1 MHVWNRLDR
10 ALSNDYV
17 IFTRGKVA
25 MKKLI
30 LLLACGVGAVGA
42 AQAQWYNQALQ
53 PSRYY
58 VGLAASSADSDFRD
72 ARVTQAGSS
81 DWNTSFKVFAGVEY
95 DPFWG
100 AEIGYTDLRTDDF
113 HYSVG
118 GVNGS
123 STSRGYGAYLAG
135 TGRYPIPN
143 VPQAEVY
150 GKLGVAY
157 SYRKLDGGPGLARTT
172 QDDTGVYAAV
182 GAQWKFTPQWAA
194 VAEYERYGRDKHLGA
209 SADVL
214 TVGLRFNF

>member
-1 MHVWNRLDR
+1 
-10 ALSNDYV
+10 
-17 IFTRGKVA
+17 

-30 LLLACGVGAVGA
+30 VLLACGACAVSA

-58 VGLAASSADSDFRD
+58 VGLAGSSADSDFRVPGI
-72 ARVTQAGSS
+72 AKAGDT

-113 HYSVG
+113 HYRVG
-118 GVNGS
+118 GINGS
-123 STSRGYGAYLAG
+123 TTSRGYGAYIAG

-143 VPQAEVY
+143 LPQAEVY

-157 SYRKLDGGPGLARTT
+157 SHRKLDGGPFLAQTS
-172 QDDTGVYAAV
+172 QDDTGLYAGV
-182 GAQWKFTPQWAA
+182 GAQWKFSPQWAA
-194 VAEYERYGRDKHLGA
+194 VAEYERYGRSKRIGA